1 MLFKIHTINHCPTLM
16 KPQLSWHFLFPLDV
30 MSNCFSPSFSDAPV
44 FLILTRPTLGLVK
57 YSAYLI
63 PMALGLCKAR
73 EDLPASLYALP
84 AIHSLVLSLALYT
97 SWHLDDIS
105 WGYYSSFSSRLFS
118 FSLLRPSEPLLFV
131 TISVDFFSLSLTL
144 MELTHL

>member
-1 MLFKIHTINHCPTLM
+1 
-16 KPQLSWHFLFPLDV
+16 

-84 AIHSLVLSLALYT
+84 VRHSLVLSLALYT

-105 WGYYSSFSSRLFS
+105 WGYYSSISSRLFS

-131 TISVDFFSLSLTL
+131 TLSVDFLSLSLTL
-144 MELTHL
+144 MELTHPLAFPPLTYTR